1 MLWAGV
7 LHKLAVGTR
16 TELQVSILCV
26 CVGGCL
32 CVQGMCA
39 PPHAGCGTVWQA
51 LCKNTGPSSL
61 GSTMSLFLKV
71 KVESAPPPSVSE
83 LKSRTLMSIALLSH
97 LGLI

>member
-1 MLWAGV
+1 M
-7 LHKLAVGTR
+7 
-16 TELQVSILCV
+16 
-26 CVGGCL
+26 
-32 CVQGMCA
+32 
-39 PPHAGCGTVWQA
+39 WQA
-51 LCKNTGPSSL
+51 LCKNTGPSSI